1 MKKIFIIKLV
11 LVSFFYSA
19 IYAPPNQTYMPFYG
33 KLFCDSKQKEAAN
46 ESTES
51 EKSKTQKK
59 SFFDVFPSA
68 KCEEVDNGYQ
78 EFSFDDSRRKKPLYS
93 QEQEIDN
100 LIGRFCRKCKL
111 RDGGNIP
118 QSVFVDIAREMVN
131 SDDESK
137 AMQNYVRF
145 MLFKNPWLG
154 YAGVAAAAF
163 GVGALSHFAFS

>member
-78 EFSFDDSRRKKPLYS
+78 
-93 QEQEIDN
+93 
-100 LIGRFCRKCKL
+100 
-111 RDGGNIP
+111 
-118 QSVFVDIAREMVN
+118 
-131 SDDESK
+131 
-137 AMQNYVRF
+137 
-145 MLFKNPWLG
+145 
-154 YAGVAAAAF
+154 
-163 GVGALSHFAFS
+163 